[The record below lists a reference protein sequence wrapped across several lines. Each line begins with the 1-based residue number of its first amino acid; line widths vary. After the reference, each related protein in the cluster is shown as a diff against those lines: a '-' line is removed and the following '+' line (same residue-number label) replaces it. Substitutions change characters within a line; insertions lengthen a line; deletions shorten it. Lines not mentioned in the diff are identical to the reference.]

1 MMLTEYIRENSI
13 PTGDE
18 PLGEAWSH
26 PPDEAKAEGLPSSGR
41 GEKKNDVF
49 VWGGEIHGKKTMNN
63 YEKPYDKQRIIVLV
77 WCAVFFS
84 PNAMETTMEKPYEQP
99 VVLGVSNAI

>member
-1 MMLTEYIRENSI
+1 MMLTEYNRENSI

-41 GEKKNDVF
+41 GEKTNVF

-63 YEKPYDKQRIIVLV
+63 YEKPYDKQRNIVLV

-84 PNAMETTMEKPYEQP
+84 QRYGNYHGKTLWTIM
-99 VVLGVSNAI
+99 VLSNARWEW

>member
-1 MMLTEYIRENSI
+1 MMLTEYNRENSI

-41 GEKKNDVF
+41 GEKTNVF
-49 VWGGEIHGKKTMNN
+49 VWGGEIHGKNYEQLWKTLWQTKKHSFGVMCCFFSSTLWKLPWKNLMNN
-63 YEKPYDKQRIIVLV
+63 HGSFQ
-77 WCAVFFS
+77 C
-84 PNAMETTMEKPYEQP
+84 
-99 VVLGVSNAI
+99 